1 MVLNALY
8 NIHLTLPKN
17 LFPPSANYGLI
28 QRRGMN
34 LETIFLYRD
43 IPTGYTNL
51 ENRLSTMPRVALSQ
65 EHNSM
70 IFLTNEHIQQV
81 LDMPMC
87 MNAMEEA
94 YRDLNEQHAGYRPRI
109 DFYVPQEPHYYR
121 WGTMEGASRKL
132 GVLAIRMKSDMLA
145 WENQDGFTVEDKYCM
160 QRGTYC
166 GLIFLLSTRNA
177 EPLALM
183 NDGYLQHMRVGACA
197 GLGTKY
203 LARKNSKVLAM
214 IGSGGMARTY
224 AAAIK
229 EVRPIEVMRVF
240 SPTKANREAYAAEM
254 TEKLDIEVV
263 PVDSPEKALKGA
275 DIVSLTTDSLVPV
288 IKAEWLEP
296 GMHINNVRNNEA
308 GTDVLKRAD
317 VRARL
322 GTSTLFADRNAAEVT
337 SGSDGMFGYIAGTAE
352 EKKKIPS
359 SPFHEI
365 DNPDIGT
372 VPDIMAG
379 RWIGRANDQQI
390 TFLNNQGTQGLQ
402 FAAVGGTAYNLAKA
416 KGLGHPLP
424 LEWFTQNIRD

>member
-1 MVLNALY
+1 
-8 NIHLTLPKN
+8 
-17 LFPPSANYGLI
+17 
-28 QRRGMN
+28 
-34 LETIFLYRD
+34 
-43 IPTGYTNL
+43 
-51 ENRLSTMPRVALSQ
+51 
-65 EHNSM
+65 M

-81 LDMPMC
+81 LDMPTC
-87 MNAMEEA
+87 LNAMEDA
-94 YRDLNEQHAGYRPRI
+94 YRELNEKKAGYRPRI

-121 WGTMEGASRKL
+121 WCTMEGASRKL
-132 GVLAIRMKSDMLA
+132 GVFAIRMKSDMLA
-145 WENQDGFTVEDKYCM
+145 WEEKDGFTVEDKYCM
-160 QRGTYC
+160 ERGRYC
-166 GLIFLLSTRNA
+166 GLIFLLSTRNG
-177 EPLALM
+177 EPLAIM

-203 LARKNSKVLAM
+203 LARKNSKVLAI

-229 EVRPIEVMRVF
+229 EVRPIELIRVF
-240 SPTKANREAYAAEM
+240 SPTKTNRDAYAHEM
-254 TEKLDIEVV
+254 KDTLGIDVIAM
-263 PVDSPEKALKGA
+263 DSAEKALKGA
-275 DIVSLTTDSLVPV
+275 DIVALTTDSLVPV

-308 GTDVLKRAD
+308 GPDVLKRVD
-317 VRARL
+317 IIARL
-322 GTSTLFADRNAAEVT
+322 GTSTLHADRSVAGVV
-337 SGSDGMFGYIAGTAE
+337 SGSDGMFGYIAGTEE
-352 EKKKIPS
+352 EKKKIPP

-365 DNPDIGT
+365 DNSNIGT

-379 RWIGRANDQQI
+379 TWAGRTDDRQI

>member
-1 MVLNALY
+1 VHWEAV
-8 NIHLTLPKN
+8 
-17 LFPPSANYGLI
+17 
-28 QRRGMN
+28 
-34 LETIFLYRD
+34 FLYRD
-43 IPTGYTNL
+43 ISTGYTNL
-51 ENRLSTMPRVALSQ
+51 ENKLLTMPCVALSQ
-65 EHNSM
+65 EQHSM

-81 LDMPMC
+81 LDMPTC

-94 YRDLNEQHAGYRPRI
+94 YRDLNEQRAGYRPRI

-132 GVLAIRMKSDMLA
+132 GVFAIRMKSDMLA

-229 EVRPIEVMRVF
+229 EVRPIEVIRVF

-263 PVDSPEKALKGA
+263 AVDSPGEALKGA
-275 DIVSLTTDSLVPV
+275 HVVSLTTDSLVPV

-308 GTDVLKRAD
+308 GSDVLKRVD

-322 GTSTLFADRNAAEVT
+322 GTSTLLADRSAAEVT
-337 SGSDGMFGYIAGTAE
+337 SGSDGMFSYIAGTAE

-379 RWIGRANDQQI
+379 RWVGRANDQQI

-402 FAAVGGTAYNLAKA
+402 FAAVGGTAYNLARA

>member
-1 MVLNALY
+1 
-8 NIHLTLPKN
+8 
-17 LFPPSANYGLI
+17 
-28 QRRGMN
+28 
-34 LETIFLYRD
+34 
-43 IPTGYTNL
+43 
-51 ENRLSTMPRVALSQ
+51 
-65 EHNSM
+65 M
-70 IFLTNEHIQQV
+70 IFLTNEHVQQV
-81 LDMPMC
+81 LDMRTC
-87 MNAMEEA
+87 LNAMEEA
-94 YRDLNEQHAGYRPRI
+94 YRELNEGRAGYRPRI
-109 DFYVPQEPHYYR
+109 DFYVPEEPHYYR

-132 GVLAIRMKSDMLA
+132 GVFAIRMKSDMLA
-145 WENQDGFTVEDKYCM
+145 WEEQDGFKVEDKYCM

-183 NDGYLQHMRVGACA
+183 NDGFLQHMRVGACA

-203 LARKNSKVLAM
+203 LSRKNSKVLAM

-224 AAAIK
+224 ATAIK
-229 EVRPIEVMRVF
+229 EVRPIETMRVF
-240 SPTKANREAYAAEM
+240 SPTKANRERYAQEM
-254 TEKLDIEVV
+254 TEQLDIEVV

-288 IKAEWLEP
+288 IKAEWLEA

-308 GTDVLKRAD
+308 GADVLKRAD

-322 GTSTLFADRNAAEVT
+322 GTSTLFADRSVSGVAT
-337 SGSDGMFGYIAGTAE
+337 GSDGMFAYIAGNAE
-352 EKKKIPS
+352 EKKQIPV
-359 SPFHEI
+359 SPHEDI
-365 DNPDIGT
+365 DNPNIGT

-379 RWIGRANDQQI
+379 RWVGRADDQQV

>member
-1 MVLNALY
+1 VHWEAV
-8 NIHLTLPKN
+8 
-17 LFPPSANYGLI
+17 
-28 QRRGMN
+28 
-34 LETIFLYRD
+34 FLYRD
-43 IPTGYTNL
+43 ISTGYTNL
-51 ENRLSTMPRVALSQ
+51 ENKLLTMPCVALSQ
-65 EHNSM
+65 EQHSM

-81 LDMPMC
+81 LDMPTC

-94 YRDLNEQHAGYRPRI
+94 YRDLNEQRAGYRPRI

-132 GVLAIRMKSDMLA
+132 GVFAIRMKSDMLA

-229 EVRPIEVMRVF
+229 EVRPIEVIRVF

-263 PVDSPEKALKGA
+263 AVDSPEEALKGA
-275 DIVSLTTDSLVPV
+275 DVVSLTTDSLVPV

-308 GTDVLKRAD
+308 GSDVLKRVD

-322 GTSTLFADRNAAEVT
+322 GTSTLLADRSAAEVT

-379 RWIGRANDQQI
+379 RWVGRANDQQI

-402 FAAVGGTAYNLAKA
+402 FAAVGGTAYNLARA